1 MSRLSETHDATA
13 SRFLDERGTSVALAP
28 NGLNPANILEKA
40 VRDRIVNS
48 LFFQDVC
55 FGLNEADIVSR
66 VATHVTFIGGTYGV
80 AQSPSPFICLAFK
93 LLQLSPTDD
102 VLREYLDFGGEKF
115 KYLRALA
122 LFYVRLT
129 RQGKEC
135 YEVLEPYLED
145 RRKLRRTTRQG
156 KKLTY
161 VDEFVDEL
169 LTRERVC
176 GTSLFKIPRRRDLE
190 DLEVLEPR
198 VSKLGD
204 IEDLLHETSG
214 DEQGG
219 NDGSIRRDEDNGKD
233 GEFNGRNRLDYSETD
248 RSARRS
254 LRDGNPSFESDT
266 SRRSREESEDAD
278 MRDDA
283 ARSEDT
289 CRNHNKRRMCG
300 SLDDDDHDGSDQRRL
315 GDASSNK

>member
-1 MSRLSETHDATA
+1 MSRVSETHDATA

-80 AQSPSPFICLAFK
+80 TQTPSPFICLAFK

-135 YEVLEPYLED
+135 YEILEPYLED

-156 KKLTY
+156 RRLTY

-204 IEDLLHETSG
+204 IEDLLDETSG
-214 DEQGG
+214 DEQGE
-219 NDGSIRRDEDNGKD
+219 NDGNIHGDEDNDKD
-233 GEFNGRNRLDYSETD
+233 DEPNGENRVDYSDTD
-248 RSARRS
+248 RSTQRS
-254 LRDGNPSFESDT
+254 LRDRNPSFESDI
-266 SRRSREESEDAD
+266 SRRSKESEDVD

-289 CRNHNKRRMCG
+289 GRNHNKRRMCG
-300 SLDDDDHDGSDQRRL
+300 SLDDGNDDGSDQSKL
-315 GDASSNK
+315 GDVSSSK